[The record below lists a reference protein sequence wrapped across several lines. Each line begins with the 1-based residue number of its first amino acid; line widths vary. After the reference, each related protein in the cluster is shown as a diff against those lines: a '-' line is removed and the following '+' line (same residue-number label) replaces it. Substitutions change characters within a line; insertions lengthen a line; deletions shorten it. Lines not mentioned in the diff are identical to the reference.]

1 MLRHTF
7 DQKLQILQTEVLTL
21 GQAIEGA
28 LGAAVEG
35 LVRQDLSGVDQIM
48 AGNCANINKRTRL
61 ETETLSQIA
70 TQQPVAGDLRML
82 AAVLE
87 ITAELERMSSYA
99 ASIAQITFKLA
110 EQPLPEPCPRLLR
123 QMSEKARA
131 MLRQSLQAFS
141 QRDIILARSIPALDD
156 EVDQLYNE
164 LCQTLVHRIKTDPSG
179 SHQAAALVRAAHDL
193 ERTADRVL
201 NICEWVVFAV
211 IGEMKELNN
220 GSG

>member
-1 MLRHTF
+1 MLRQTF
-7 DQKLQILQTEVLTL
+7 GQKLQVLQTEVLTL
-21 GQAIEGA
+21 GQAVEVA

-35 LVRQDLSGVDQIM
+35 LICQDLPGAGQIM
-48 AGNCANINKRTRL
+48 ADTCAIIDQRTRL
-61 ETETLSQIA
+61 ERETLSQIA

-99 ASIAQITFKLA
+99 ASIAQITLKLA
-110 EQPLPEPCPRLLR
+110 KQPLPESCPPLLL

-141 QRDIILARSIPALDD
+141 QQDIILARSIPTLDD
-156 EVDQLYNE
+156 EVDRLYNE
-164 LCQTLVHRIKTDPSG
+164 FCQTLVRRIKTDPSG
-179 SHQAAALVRAAHDL
+179 SHQAASLVRAAHDL

-220 GSG
+220 CSG